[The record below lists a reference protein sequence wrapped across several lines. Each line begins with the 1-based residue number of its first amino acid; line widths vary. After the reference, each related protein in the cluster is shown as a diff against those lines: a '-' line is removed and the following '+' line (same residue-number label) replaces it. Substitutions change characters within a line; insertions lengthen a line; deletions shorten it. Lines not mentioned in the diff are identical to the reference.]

1 MRLID
6 ADYLQCRAAI
16 IFNVN
21 RATLGE
27 ESMLW
32 RFRQIVDEAPTVQAE
47 LVKHGQ
53 WTFEA
58 PDPETGGLF
67 MLAKCSECGWR
78 NQTIKTNYCPNCGA
92 KMDGGNDG
100 TDQ

>member
-6 ADYLQCRAAI
+6 ADYVQCRAANT
-16 IFNVN
+16 FNVN

-32 RFRQIVDEAPTVQAE
+32 RFQQIVDEAPTVQAE
-47 LVKHGQ
+47 LAKHGQ
-53 WTFEA
+53 WTFET
-58 PDPETGGLF
+58 PDPVTGGVF

-92 KMDGGNDG
+92 RMDGGGDG
-100 TDQ
+100 EQ